1 MIDPAWVALSLV
13 ERVGSKKLRA
23 LVTAFGSAEA
33 ALAADKAALLDIPG
47 IGTKTAAAICA
58 LDLREAERA
67 IQRWQ
72 SNGVRLI
79 TLDHPAYPVRLRELD
94 DAPPTLFVRGVWDE
108 RAVNGRAVAIVG
120 TRSPSPQAETAAQ
133 HIAFTL
139 AARGYSI
146 VSGLAR
152 GIDTQAHMGALAC
165 SGGYTLAVLGGG
177 VLNIYPPENES
188 HAKAISMYGALVSEQ
203 MPYADSK
210 ATYLVARNRVI
221 TGLCEAVIVIETETD
236 GGAMHAARRA
246 LEQGRRLYTLDLPAS
261 GNRALIEAG
270 ASVVSV
276 NDPSVEL
283 EQGNFNAGTQW
294 YRDAGKRS
302 NADS

>member
-1 MIDPAWVALSLV
+1 MIDAAWVALSLV

-23 LVTAFGSAEA
+23 LVAAFGSAEA
-33 ALAADKAALLDIPG
+33 VLAADNTALQRIPG
-47 IGTKTAAAICA
+47 IGTKTASAIGA

-67 IQRWQ
+67 IARWQ

-79 TLDHPAYPVRLRELD
+79 TLDDPAYPARLRTLD

-108 RAVNGRAVAIVG
+108 RAMSGRAVAIVG
-120 TRSPSPQAETAAQ
+120 TRNPSKQAEAAAQ

-139 AARGYSI
+139 AARGDTI

-165 SGGYTLAVLGGG
+165 AGGYTLAVLGGG
-177 VLNIYPPENES
+177 VLHIYPPENES
-188 HAKAISMYGALVSEQ
+188 RAKAISMYGALVSEQ
-203 MPYADSK
+203 MPYAESK
-210 ATYLVARNRVI
+210 PTYLVARNRII

-246 LEQGRRLYTLDLPAS
+246 LEQGRALYTLDLPAS
-261 GNRALIEAG
+261 GNRALIAAG
-270 ASVVSV
+270 AGVMRVD
-276 NDPSVEL
+276 DPC
-283 EQGNFNAGTQW
+283 AGLIPYYT
-294 YRDAGKRS
+294 
-302 NADS
+302 

>member
-23 LVTAFGSAEA
+23 LIAAFGSAEA
-33 ALAADKAALLDIPG
+33 ALAADNAALQRIPG
-47 IGTKTAAAICA
+47 IGSKTAAAICE
-58 LDLREAERA
+58 LDLHEAQRA

-72 SNGVRLI
+72 SNGVRII
-79 TLDHPAYPVRLRELD
+79 TLEDSAYPMCLRALD

-108 RAVNGRAVAIVG
+108 RASSGRAVAIVG
-120 TRSPSPQAETAAQ
+120 TRSPSQQAEAAAQ

-139 AARGYSI
+139 AANGYTI

-165 SGGYTLAVLGGG
+165 SGGCTLAVLGGG
-177 VLNIYPPENES
+177 VLNVYPPENMS
-188 HAKAISMYGALVSEQ
+188 RAKAISMYGALISEQ
-203 MPYADSK
+203 MPYAESK
-210 ATYLVARNRVI
+210 PTYLVARNRII
-221 TGLCEAVIVIETETD
+221 TGLCEAVIVIETELD

-246 LEQGRRLYTLDLPAS
+246 LEQGRKLYTLDLPAS

-276 NDPSVEL
+276 SDP
-283 EQGNFNAGTQW
+283 QI
-294 YRDAGKRS
+294 Y
-302 NADS
+302 